1 MLGLLFK
8 KLTQIFRF
16 IEREPI
22 LEQTHESTESV
33 SLDEPE
39 GLLSLEDELKQLAN
53 DQRLLDLESINPS
66 VEEVVVADSVVTDEQ
81 VPELIAAD
89 RPLVEWTT
97 GSSPRIQ
104 ALPKPHSTSLTD
116 PQGFTSQYLGL
127 RFIPNKKDL
136 DQTDSK
142 SSRSLVHLPNNI
154 AKPQQPKVKSTDPIQ
169 AGHSLPQLP
178 NQPLNP
184 KKSSIGAINHTQ
196 AHQVSMKRA
205 KAIKTLKVHGLRSLN
220 KKSRRRRSAVSINED
235 FILSRSQMTEVQVHP
250 QDSVTHR
257 SEKVTQD
264 QARLNELEQN
274 LEYANSKVE
283 ETRQA
288 LESKMD
294 PQRFKQLNESTPEQ
308 VDSAVQ
314 DPIKVSEKVENPS
327 PYKIDEERSEEAFES
342 EDSDEDSSP
351 VSESQTDS
359 EEPIEISMLG
369 EPFNQ
374 GLAEFAKGRYI
385 DFDKVLTDHMK
396 KNS

>member
-22 LEQTHESTESV
+22 LEQTNESTESD

-66 VEEVVVADSVVTDEQ
+66 AEEVVVADSVVTDEQ

-89 RPLVEWTT
+89 RPLVEWTM

-104 ALPKPHSTSLTD
+104 AIPKPHSTSLTD
-116 PQGFTSQYLGL
+116 PQGFNSQYLGL
-127 RFIPNKKDL
+127 RFIPNKKNSDE
-136 DQTDSK
+136 TDSQ
-142 SSRSLVHLPNNI
+142 SSRSLVQLPNNR
-154 AKPQQPKVKSTDPIQ
+154 AKPQQLRVKSTEHIQ
-169 AGHSLPQLP
+169 ANHSLPQLP
-178 NQPLNP
+178 NQPP
-184 KKSSIGAINHTQ
+184 KPQKSSVGSENYSQ
-196 AHQVSMKRA
+196 AHRVSMKRA

-220 KKSRRRRSAVSINED
+220 KKSRRHRSAVSVKED
-235 FILSRSQMTEVQVHP
+235 IILSRSQINEVQIHP
-250 QDSVTHR
+250 QESVTHR

-294 PQRFKQLNESTPEQ
+294 PQQFKQLNESTPEK

-314 DPIKVSEKVENPS
+314 DPIKVSEKVENPFL
-327 PYKIDEERSEEAFES
+327 YKIDEERSEETFES

-351 VSESQTDS
+351 VSESQADS
-359 EEPIEISMLG
+359 AEPIEISMLG

-385 DFDKVLTDHMK
+385 DFDKVLTDHIK